1 MGISSC
7 INTCSKREKEE
18 NSLNAQYFIEENPIS
33 IPQSTLDIKVK
44 TSNFIVQRNDSK
56 VYEDYEKLQF
66 LGEGSF
72 GSVYKVR
79 RKNSGQRE
87 IIRAMKEISKE
98 KMCLNE
104 ENSQEIR
111 NEISVLKNLDHPNIM
126 KIYEFYED
134 KENMYLITE
143 FCGGDVSNIQDKYG
157 VFPEFLVKYIM
168 YQVFMAI
175 TFFHS
180 NKIVHTDIKRENIS
194 FFYRDEKKE
203 KKYIDNFLE
212 KFFTDKEITEE
223 LINSSGLE
231 NLSETSSAVAREL
244 SNFDVKILDFGSAKK
259 KINRSH
265 LSGVTGT
272 VYYCSPEIV
281 NDKYDFECDEWA
293 CGVMMYILFVAEP
306 PFQGESEEEIFSKI
320 LKDEPNLDVE
330 ALNDVS
336 DNCKD
341 LIKKLLEKDSKKR
354 IKACDALKHP
364 FFTNGI
370 NIGNLF
376 KGKYKENNEILKSFY
391 KRKTQEI
398 QEKKGSK
405 FRDMVMAYITLNF
418 SEKEEE
424 KKARKIFMEMSGGD
438 NHFLIRKNTFV
449 KRLNSIYKNE
459 SKEKIEELFDSID
472 EDKSGNIE
480 YEELIRALTD
490 KNKLLTDKNLKDA
503 FGFFDKD
510 KNGSISWNEIAEI
523 VYPEGKIP
531 ENTIK
536 EFLEEIGQKDEN
548 MKLDFSE
555 FKRILLFE

>member
-1 MGISSC
+1 M
-7 INTCSKREKEE
+7 
-18 NSLNAQYFIEENPIS
+18 
-33 IPQSTLDIKVK
+33 
-44 TSNFIVQRNDSK
+44 
-56 VYEDYEKLQF
+56 
-66 LGEGSF
+66 
-72 GSVYKVR
+72 
-79 RKNSGQRE
+79 
-87 IIRAMKEISKE
+87 
-98 KMCLNE
+98 
-104 ENSQEIR
+104 
-111 NEISVLKNLDHPNIM
+111 
-126 KIYEFYED
+126 
-134 KENMYLITE
+134 
-143 FCGGDVSNIQDKYG
+143 
-157 VFPEFLVKYIM
+157 
-168 YQVFMAI
+168 
-175 TFFHS
+175 
-180 NKIVHTDIKRENIS
+180 
-194 FFYRDEKKE
+194 
-203 KKYIDNFLE
+203 
-212 KFFTDKEITEE
+212 
-223 LINSSGLE
+223 
-231 NLSETSSAVAREL
+231 
-244 SNFDVKILDFGSAKK
+244 
-259 KINRSH
+259 
-265 LSGVTGT
+265 
-272 VYYCSPEIV
+272 YYCSPEIV

-510 KNGSISWNEIAEI
+510 KSGSISWNEIAEI
-523 VYPEGKIP
+523 IEPDGSIP
-531 ENTIK
+531 KQIMKDFMN
-536 EFLEEIGQKDEN
+536 EIGQKDEN
-548 MKLDFSE
+548 KEINFEE
-555 FKRILLFE
+555 FKKILLK

>member
-1 MGISSC
+1 MGISTC

-56 VYEDYEKLQF
+56 VYEAYEKLQF

-203 KKYIDNFLE
+203 KKYIDDFLE

-510 KNGSISWNEIAEI
+510 KNGSISWNEIAEVI
-523 VYPEGKIP
+523 YPDGQIP
-531 ENTIK
+531 KQIMK
-536 EFLEEIGQKDEN
+536 DFMKEIGEKDEN
-548 MKLDFSE
+548 KEITFE
-555 FKRILLFE
+555 QFKKILTE